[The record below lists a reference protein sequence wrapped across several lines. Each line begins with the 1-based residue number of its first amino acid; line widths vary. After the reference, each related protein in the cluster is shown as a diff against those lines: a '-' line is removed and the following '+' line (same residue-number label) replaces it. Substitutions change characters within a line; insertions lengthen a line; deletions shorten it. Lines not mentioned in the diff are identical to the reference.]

1 MKEIIRQYGTGVIA
15 VIIMS
20 GLLTI
25 VITVIGGSGKVFEA
39 AGKSSMSYSSVGDYY
54 DELRNRKIPKA
65 EYLWERQVSV
75 GELVNLSDLL
85 VARFEDG
92 SEAKCEVYA
101 MKDMEGQL
109 WQLQESGQYSF
120 DRSGEYTLFFY
131 VTGYSGKLYYGK
143 MQLPVNSRRKG

>member
-1 MKEIIRQYGTGVIA
+1 
-15 VIIMS
+15 MS

-75 GELVNLSDLL
+75 GELVRGAEL
-85 VARFEDG
+85 VHDDVVSNA
-92 SEAKCEVYA
+92 
-101 MKDMEGQL
+101 
-109 WQLQESGQYSF
+109 
-120 DRSGEYTLFFY
+120 
-131 VTGYSGKLYYGK
+131 
-143 MQLPVNSRRKG
+143 